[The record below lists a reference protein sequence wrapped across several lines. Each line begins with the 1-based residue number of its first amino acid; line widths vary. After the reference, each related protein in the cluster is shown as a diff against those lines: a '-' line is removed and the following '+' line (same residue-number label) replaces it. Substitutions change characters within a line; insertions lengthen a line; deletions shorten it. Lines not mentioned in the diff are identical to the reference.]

1 MAAHDLPAG
10 QALAAADLRV
20 ARWAPD
26 TRPSGS
32 VADVAALVG
41 RRVAAPVTAGE
52 ALTPSRLHGPGLL
65 TGLAA
70 GQVAT
75 HVSVPDARV
84 AALLHPG
91 DHVDVIDN
99 ASGSRLGLDLLVLAT
114 DPADVGTGSWTG
126 VGSGAPAPG
135 VVLAVMPEQASS
147 LARASGAGDLSA
159 GVTLTLRPA
168 R

>member
-1 MAAHDLPAG
+1 
-10 QALAAADLRV
+10 
-20 ARWAPD
+20 
-26 TRPSGS
+26 
-32 VADVAALVG
+32 
-41 RRVAAPVTAGE
+41 
-52 ALTPSRLHGPGLL
+52 
-65 TGLAA
+65 
-70 GQVAT
+70 
-75 HVSVPDARV
+75 
-84 AALLHPG
+84 
-91 DHVDVIDN
+91 VDVIDN